1 MNEENTNI
9 GKKDYSYVWIAL
21 VLSLFFW
28 VPLLNVVFFLP
39 LAVYLSI
46 KQIRLAKTEPEK
58 YGTLI
63 FPALILAHSSFSII
77 ASIII
82 MFLNSTGR
90 L

>member
-1 MNEENTNI
+1 MDNL
-9 GKKDYSYVWIAL
+9 KKDYTYVWLAL

-28 VPLLNVVFFLP
+28 VPLLNVVLFLP
-39 LAVYLSI
+39 LAIYLST
-46 KQIRLAKTEPEK
+46 KQIRLAKKEPEN
-58 YGTLI
+58 YGTII

-82 MFLNSTGR
+82 MFLSTTGR